1 VRPFHTALV
10 ACIPLLLVAACIGDD
25 PPVSGGPAVDAGDDR
40 TPGAEGGT
48 PPPADSGAGDQEAG
62 APACTKIEVTTL
74 SGTGAPGLVNGP
86 GVMAQ
91 FDTAEGITLGNS
103 GTLFVADN
111 GNKAVRRV
119 LSDGTTSTYAVS
131 VPSILSARRLA
142 FRVGDIYLIDGRDDA
157 LRRITP
163 GTPPVVGTVFQTA
176 ALTAV
181 GASPRGAIYVSQ
193 FECYIGKVVGATN
206 TLFAGDKVACGSTD
220 GAAAVA
226 RFSSGVRDF
235 AFDEVDTMYVVD
247 GGNFRIR
254 KVSETD
260 GSVTTL
266 AGSTKGHTDG
276 AGAAAQFDDPA
287 GVTVDTQTH
296 TVYVADNTTIR
307 AITQA
312 GVVSTLVGTTAG
324 FDDGSGCTAKFGDL
338 KGITYYAGALYAVD
352 TNRIR
357 KIKLP

>member
-1 VRPFHTALV
+1 M
-10 ACIPLLLVAACIGDD
+10 GDD
-25 PPVSGGPAVDAGDDR
+25 PPITVGPAVDAGADG
-40 TPGAEGGT
+40 TPQAEGGPA
-48 PPPADSGAGDQEAG
+48 PPVDAGGGDQEAG
-62 APACTKIEVTTL
+62 APACSKIEVTTL
-74 SGTGAPGLVNGP
+74 SGTGAPGLVDGP

-91 FDTAEGITLGNS
+91 FDAAEGITLGNS

-111 GNKAVRRV
+111 ANKAVRRV

-131 VPSILSARRLA
+131 APSILSARRLA
-142 FRVGDIYLIDGRDDA
+142 FRSGDIYLIDGRDDA

-163 GTPPVVGTVFQTA
+163 GTPPTVSTVFQTA

-181 GASPRGAIYVSQ
+181 GASPRGSIYVSQ
-193 FECYIGKVVGATN
+193 FQCYIGKVVGTTN
-206 TLFAGDKVACGSTD
+206 TLFAGDNVACGSTD
-220 GAAAVA
+220 GAAGVA
-226 RFSSGVRDF
+226 RFSNSVRDF

-254 KVSETD
+254 KISETN
-260 GSVTTL
+260 GMVSTF

-276 AGAAAQFDDPA
+276 AGGAAQFDDPE

-324 FDDGSGCTAKFGDL
+324 FDDGTGCTAKFGAL